1 MWQNRDGRVE
11 HCTGN
16 PAETGQV
23 ALLLGFNGEIP
34 YPDISTKAKAQE
46 FIGLDMKKF
55 REEKALFLKEVIP
68 VWKAAAAERESSWN

>member
-1 MWQNRDGRVE
+1 LNIAQ
-11 HCTGN
+11 
-16 PAETGQV
+16 ETRLKL
-23 ALLLGFNGEIP
+23 ARLLSSLGFNGEIP